1 MENRRHVRIPLHKVG
16 AISVGPE
23 LPKITCSVTDISDGG
38 AALKVMTTF
47 GIPRKFEL
55 TIEGEPGKRYCNVA
69 WTDAHRLG
77 VAFQ

>member
-1 MENRRHVRIPLHKVG
+1 VHKVG

-38 AALKVMTTF
+38 AALKVVTTF

-55 TIEGEPGKRYCNVA
+55 TIEGEPAKRYCNVV
-69 WTDAHRLG
+69 WTDARRLG

>member
-1 MENRRHVRIPLHKVG
+1 MHKVG
-16 AISVGPE
+16 AISVGPA
-23 LPKITCSVTDISDGG
+23 LPEITCSVTDISDGG
-38 AALKVMTTF
+38 AALKVVTTF

-55 TIEGEPGKRYCNVA
+55 TIEGEAAKRYCNVV

>member
-1 MENRRHVRIPLHKVG
+1 MENRRHVRIPVHKVG

-23 LPKITCSVTDISDGG
+23 LPTITCSITDISDAG
-38 AALKVMTTF
+38 AALKVVTTF

-55 TIEGEPGKRYCNVA
+55 TIEGEPARRYCNVV
-69 WTDAHRLG
+69 WIDAHRLG